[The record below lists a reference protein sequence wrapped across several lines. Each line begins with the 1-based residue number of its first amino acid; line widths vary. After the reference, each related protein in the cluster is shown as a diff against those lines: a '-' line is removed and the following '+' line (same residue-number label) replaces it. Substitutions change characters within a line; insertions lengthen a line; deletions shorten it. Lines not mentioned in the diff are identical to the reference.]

1 MSTVIPLN
9 PAQQAAVD
17 HLGSPALVLA
27 GAGSGKTRVITQR
40 IAQLISGGYPAQSIY
55 AVTFTNKASEEMAE
69 RLLKITGPRGKNVWI
84 STFHALGAEIARKE
98 ARHIAGGDR
107 FVVYDAADAM
117 GVVKEILRELKV
129 LDRRYDAGA
138 IMSRIS
144 RAKSALT
151 TPEEQDD
158 GGEYD
163 EITRS
168 VFPRYQA
175 ALKRLKALDFDDLI
189 GAPLRVLTENA
200 EVRERWTSKVRHLLI
215 DEFQDTNRT
224 QLLFAKALAGER
236 AEVFCVGDDD
246 QAIYGWRGADI
257 RNVLDFETHF
267 PGAKKMA
274 LEQNY
279 RSRQPILD
287 VANVVI
293 ARAERAFP
301 KTLFS
306 DRKLGD
312 KVILVE
318 CDNNE
323 SETKF
328 VVETAKSAISNGISR
343 REIGVL
349 YRGNLLAKPL
359 EEAFRLAAI
368 PYRLI
373 GGTSFYERREVKDLT
388 AYLRLALH
396 PEDEIA
402 FRRTVNYP
410 TRGVGDTSLERI
422 ERYARA
428 RGIPL
433 LDAAINAD
441 AISDV
446 DERVKTSLHSYTSLL
461 RATRERVERGDPL
474 TDVARGVADAIGLR
488 HDIVSAGPTP
498 EVATKRWGNVEELF
512 RSLAR
517 MQVHT
522 LPEAR
527 QAIARLSLRFA
538 DDDED
543 AEDRVTLST
552 LHGAKGLEFHTVFF
566 IGCDEGIIP
575 HSRTDAPKATDIAA
589 TIDASEERRL
599 FYVGVTRA
607 KETLYLVRARA
618 RAMRGAP
625 RATLPS
631 RFLLDVPSE
640 MFERRSYTAQAA
652 MNTTD
657 LAAAAKAARE
667 ALTAMRAGLTKRP

>member
-1 MSTVIPLN
+1 MSGAIPLN
-9 PAQQAAVD
+9 PAQKAAIE
-17 HLGSPALVLA
+17 HSGGPALVLA

-40 IAQLISGGYPAQSIY
+40 IARIMSDGFPPTSIY
-55 AVTFTNKASEEMAE
+55 AVTFTNKATEEMAE
-69 RLLKITGPRGKNVWI
+69 RLEKIVGHPARKVWI

-117 GVVKEILRELKV
+117 GVVKEILRDLKV

-144 RAKSALT
+144 RAKSGLT
-151 TPEEQDD
+151 TPDELPDE
-158 GGEYD
+158 GEYD
-163 EITRS
+163 EITRA

-175 ALKRLKALDFDDLI
+175 ALARLKALDFDDLI
-189 GAPLRVLTENA
+189 GAPLKLLLENA
-200 EVRERWTSKVRHLLI
+200 EVRERWQSKVRHLLI

-224 QLLFAKALAGER
+224 QLLFAKALAGAR

-246 QAIYGWRGADI
+246 QSIYGWRGADI
-257 RNVLDFETHF
+257 RNILDFEKHF
-267 PGAKKMA
+267 PGARKLA

-293 ARAERAFP
+293 VRAERAYP

-306 DRKLGD
+306 DRKQGD
-312 KVILVE
+312 KVTVVE

-328 VVETAKSAISNGISR
+328 VVDTSKTAIANGLPR

-359 EEAFRLAAI
+359 EEQFRLAGI

-396 PEDEIA
+396 PEDEIS
-402 FRRTVNYP
+402 FRRVVNYP
-410 TRGVGDTSLERI
+410 TRGIGDTSLERI
-422 ERYARA
+422 ERFARA
-428 RGIPL
+428 RGLSL
-433 LDAAINAD
+433 LDASLQAGTIKD
-441 AISDV
+441 LD
-446 DERVKTSLHSYTSLL
+446 DRVQTSLSSFTGLI
-461 RATRERVERGDPL
+461 RAVRERLERNDPFG
-474 TDVARGVADAIGLR
+474 DVARGLADAIRLR
-488 HDIVSAGPTP
+488 EDINQAGPTP

-512 RSLAR
+512 RSLSR
-517 MQVHT
+517 TPVTT
-522 LPEAR
+522 LGEAR
-527 QAIARLSLRFA
+527 QLLARLSLRFA
-538 DDDED
+538 DDEED
-543 AEDRVTLST
+543 TDDRVTLST

-631 RFLLDVPSE
+631 RFLSDIPSE
-640 MFERRSYTAQAA
+640 MLERRSYTAQPVLAPA
-652 MNTTD
+652 D
-657 LAAAAKAARE
+657 LAAAARSARE
-667 ALTAMRAGLTKRP
+667 ALGAFRAQLGKR